1 MEEETQAIII
11 RLPKELHKKIRLLAV
26 LQDTSVNKI
35 VNQLLE
41 EYVNKHEK
49 EGGTIG

>member
-41 EYVNKHEK
+41 EYVKHEK